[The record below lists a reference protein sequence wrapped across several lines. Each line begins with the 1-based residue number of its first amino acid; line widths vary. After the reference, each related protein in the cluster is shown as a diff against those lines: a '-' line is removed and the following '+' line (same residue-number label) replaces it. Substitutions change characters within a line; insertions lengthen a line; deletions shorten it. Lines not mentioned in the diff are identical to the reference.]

1 MLQPPYLAILV
12 YIFYNIFL
20 YVLMHKYLFWEEKE
34 NSMRNLNVALQLYT
48 VRDEAARDFTGTL
61 RRVAEIGYSG
71 VEFAGYGNLTAPE
84 LAALLAETGLH
95 PLSTHLALD
104 LLDGAHLDASLD
116 YCRAI
121 GCSSVVLPW
130 LANEWRTR
138 EGMLAL
144 APRLN
149 AIGQRC
155 LEQRITFAYHNHDF
169 EFARVDGALLFDYLL
184 QATDPALVKIELDVY
199 WAAYAG
205 LDPLAYLHTLSDR
218 LALVHLKDM
227 AADRSMTEVG
237 KGTLDMQGM
246 WAFAQERGLWG
257 IVENDHP
264 RIPSLESAR
273 ISFEYFQ

>member
-1 MLQPPYLAILV
+1 
-12 YIFYNIFL
+12 
-20 YVLMHKYLFWEEKE
+20 
-34 NSMRNLNVALQLYT
+34 MRNLNVALQLYT
-48 VRDEAARDFTGTL
+48 VRDEAARDFAGTL
-61 RRVAEIGYSG
+61 RRVAEIGYPG

-84 LAALLAETGLH
+84 LVALLAETGLH

-104 LLDGAHLDASLD
+104 LLDGAHLDASID
-116 YCRAI
+116 YCCEI
-121 GCSSVVLPW
+121 GCSSIVLPW

-155 LEQRITFAYHNHDF
+155 QEQGITFAYHNHDF
-169 EFARVDGALLFDYLL
+169 EFARVDGALLFDSLL

-205 LDPLAYLHTLSDR
+205 LDPLAYLHTLADR

-227 AADRSMTEVG
+227 APDRSMTEVG

-246 WAFAQERGLWG
+246 WTFAQERGLWG

-273 ISFEYFQ
+273 ISFEYFR